1 MKLKDYFLNESS
13 IINES
18 YSGRMPAGGFAK
30 PKITLKGIGGK
41 SEIIE
46 FKLKVGPNSESLG
59 WIVLDF
65 VPAGKK
71 MLELLLSLGNGD
83 QESFDNAAEQIVK
96 WVTSK
101 TKLPA
106 EEHYSPRNICRIV
119 INTNS
124 ILKKL
129 K

>member
-13 IINES
+13 IINE
-18 YSGRMPAGGFAK
+18 GFDNRMYPSISK
-30 PKITLKGIGGK
+30 PKITLKGKDGK
-41 SEIIE
+41 SEIVE
-46 FKLKVGPNSESLG
+46 FNLIVGPGKDALG
-59 WIVLDF
+59 WIMLDF
-65 VPAGKK
+65 IPAGKK
-71 MLELLLSLGNGD
+71 NLNILLSLGDKSQAAFDHTAD
-83 QESFDNAAEQIVK
+83 QLVK